1 MFRFLNLGTSKR
13 PLTKIKDLKISLNQ
27 RSSYAFRYH
36 MKRCVESGLW
46 VPSKEDPA
54 TNTED
59 GFTKKDGDKESEGDG
74 EDGSSEKE
82 GEKEEEIYEEVK

>member
-1 MFRFLNLGTSKR
+1 
-13 PLTKIKDLKISLNQ
+13 
-27 RSSYAFRYH
+27 

-59 GFTKKDGDKESEGDG
+59 GFTKKDGDKDSEG